1 MRKLNCLVHL
11 SLRMI
16 CYDRPRHQMFVDM
29 IEHYGNITVDGEE
42 YTDPSVFEDPSDD
55 ATSYESDGEI
65 HGHHS
70 EVVHHIGPITH
81 PQIHS
86 ESSEEEEEEEED
98 SGVVSNGGLVV
109 SAPVAAVGRK
119 LNQMKISQ
127 PQVKEYYRIA
137 FCDDFAKVNS

>member
-1 MRKLNCLVHL
+1 
-11 SLRMI
+11 
-16 CYDRPRHQMFVDM
+16 MFVNM

-42 YTDPSVFEDPSDD
+42 YTDPSDFEDDSED

-70 EVVHHIGPITH
+70 EVVHHIGPINH

-86 ESSEEEEEEEED
+86 ESSGDSGEED
-98 SGVVSNGGLVV
+98 SGVVSNGGI
-109 SAPVAAVGRK
+109 SANSSTRMDK
-119 LNQMKISQ
+119 KFNQMKISQ

-137 FCDDFAKVNS
+137 FCSDFA

>member
-1 MRKLNCLVHL
+1 MHL
-11 SLRMI
+11 SLWMF
-16 CYDRPRHQMFVDM
+16 CYDRPWHQMFVDM

-65 HGHHS
+65 QGHHS

-86 ESSEEEEEEEED
+86 ESSEEED
-98 SGVVSNGGLVV
+98 SGVVSNGGIVV
-109 SAPVAAVGRK
+109 SAPVAGVGRK

-137 FCDDFAKVNS
+137 FGNDFS

>member
-1 MRKLNCLVHL
+1 MHL
-11 SLRMI
+11 SLWMF
-16 CYDRPRHQMFVDM
+16 CHNRPWHQMFVDM

-86 ESSEEEEEEEED
+86 ESSEEEED
-98 SGVVSNGGLVV
+98 SGVVSNGGIVV
-109 SAPVAAVGRK
+109 SAPVAGVSRK

-127 PQVKEYYRIA
+127 PQQVKEYYRIA
-137 FCDDFAKVNS
+137 FCNDFSEVIPH